1 MLLEQ
6 ARARTLG
13 PCLGMGLFP
22 CLQLRLRAFQTTVS
36 YPQSFPDPRSTQ
48 SPLLPLFSF
57 IAPEHSELLV
67 YILGSI
73 SSMSLSQCNPA
84 AFKHLA

>member
-1 MLLEQ
+1 MFLEQ
-6 ARARTLG
+6 ALDRTLG
-13 PCLGMGLFP
+13 PCLGIGLFP
-22 CLQLRLRAFQTTVS
+22 CLQLGSHAFQITVS
-36 YPQSFPDPRSTQ
+36 SPQSFPDPRSTQ